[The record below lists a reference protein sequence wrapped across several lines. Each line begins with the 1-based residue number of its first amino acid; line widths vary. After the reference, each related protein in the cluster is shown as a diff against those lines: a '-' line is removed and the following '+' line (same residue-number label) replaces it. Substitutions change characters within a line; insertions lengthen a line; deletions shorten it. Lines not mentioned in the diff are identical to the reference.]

1 MEKTPPLKRLIA
13 LILDFLVPFIL
24 MFFIPIITH
33 PFGKTLQSIFNLFFL
48 FSIIGIQLYY
58 FTKGQ
63 TIGKKLVKIKVIKIN
78 KEEKVSFFGM
88 LIRETIGKVFSLT
101 FFSLG
106 FLWIL
111 IDDNNQGWH
120 DKLVSSIVVNEK

>member
-1 MEKTPPLKRLIA
+1 MEETPPLKRLIA

-24 MFFIPIITH
+24 MYFIPIITH
-33 PFGKTLQSIFNLFFL
+33 LFGNSLQSIFNLFFL
-48 FSIIGIQLYY
+48 FGILGIQLYY

-63 TIGKKLVKIKVIKIN
+63 TIGKKLVKIKVIKKN
-78 KEEKVSFFGM
+78 KEEKISFFGM
-88 LIRETIGKVFSLT
+88 LIRETIGKALSGA

-111 IDDNNQGWH
+111 IDDDNQGWH